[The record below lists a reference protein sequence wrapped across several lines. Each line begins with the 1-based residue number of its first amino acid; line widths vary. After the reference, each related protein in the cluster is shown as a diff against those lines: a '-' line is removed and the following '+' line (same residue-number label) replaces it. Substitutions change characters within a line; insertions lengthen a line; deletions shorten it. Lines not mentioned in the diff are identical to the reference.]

1 MITKPIFGREFSPYM
16 TCFAEFA
23 YVSRILVCLKLNCAE
38 NLLGNNLRFARE
50 YFILPA
56 FQGALLLV
64 TRNTHATQ
72 KKWFQPRILPRN
84 CRSQAQHNFFGAGKG
99 CVLLKMS
106 KRYTAFCFVT
116 KILGNPSSWSLNF
129 CFLQGCKLFK
139 IKPFVSSQESAPTLS
154 IAFT

>member
-1 MITKPIFGREFSPYM
+1 MFPQKGKPFTTLVPIFIFQQIMITKPIFGREFSPYM

-64 TRNTHATQ
+64 ARNTHATQ
-72 KKWFQPRILPRN
+72 KNGLNRGF
-84 CRSQAQHNFFGAGKG
+84 CRETVVVRLNTTFSAPGKAASYWK
-99 CVLLKMS
+99 CQND
-106 KRYTAFCFVT
+106 T
-116 KILGNPSSWSLNF
+116 
-129 CFLQGCKLFK
+129 Q
-139 IKPFVSSQESAPTLS
+139 PFVL
-154 IAFT
+154 